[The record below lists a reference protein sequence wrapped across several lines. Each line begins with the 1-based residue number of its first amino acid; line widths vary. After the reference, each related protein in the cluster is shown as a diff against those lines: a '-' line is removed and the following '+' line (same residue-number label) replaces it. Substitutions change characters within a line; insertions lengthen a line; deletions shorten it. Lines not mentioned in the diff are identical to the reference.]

1 MMMTRC
7 RHGYLVLELVVDDGC
22 SPLVVDDGCSPLV
35 VDDGCSPLA
44 VDDGWSPLSASFE
57 WPVSMV
63 KCFPLCNIRKS
74 CHIFQ

>member
-1 MMMTRC
+1 MMMTHH
-7 RHGYLVLELVVDDGC
+7 RHGDLALELVVDFGW
-22 SPLVVDDGCSPLV
+22 
-35 VDDGCSPLA
+35 SPLA